1 MYRSGK
7 HLLCNVNRGIY
18 PPPIVKILINKS
30 VMKKILLVLM
40 GAFLFSGM
48 SVIAQDVVE
57 GDAKAEALQK
67 QEDKKQSK
75 GDKKAN
81 KKKSKAEKAAAKRDK
96 KATRQAKA
104 EAEYY
109 EFLANYKPI
118 EKTGYEQVDE
128 FIDQC
133 NTLFA
138 SLATTEQEIGY
149 IEVVTHQEY
158 DDFTEDTITVVDAVR
173 SKITGEEVNRS
184 DAAKAYTKASL
195 TLTAATAT
203 TATLVLQSANV
214 VMSSISDPMQA
225 IALTARIKP
234 IAKQLKV
241 TGQVLPVIVKRVNEN
256 RDALN
261 FKRNN
266 LADEAAPVEET
277 TDSVTIVAE

>member
-1 MYRSGK
+1 
-7 HLLCNVNRGIY
+7 
-18 PPPIVKILINKS
+18 
-30 VMKKILLVLM
+30 MKKILLVLM
-40 GAFLFSGM
+40 GVFLFSGM

-138 SLATTEQEIGY
+138 SLA
-149 IEVVTHQEY
+149 
-158 DDFTEDTITVVDAVR
+158 VVDAVR

>member
-1 MYRSGK
+1 M

-75 GDKKAN
+75 GDKKAD

-118 EKTGYEQVDE
+118 EKTGYEQVDA

-203 TATLVLQSANV
+203 TATLTLQSANV

-241 TGQVLPVIVKRVNEN
+241 TAQVLPVIVKRVNEN

-277 TDSVTIVAE
+277 TDSVTTVAE

>member
-1 MYRSGK
+1 M

-75 GDKKAN
+75 GDKKAD

-118 EKTGYEQVDE
+118 EKTGYEQVDA

-203 TATLVLQSANV
+203 TATLTLQSANV

-277 TDSVTIVAE
+277 TDSVTTVAE

>member
-1 MYRSGK
+1 M
-7 HLLCNVNRGIY
+7 NR
-18 PPPIVKILINKS
+18 
-30 VMKKILLVLM
+30 ILLILM

-48 SVIAQDVVE
+48 NVIAQEVVD
-57 GDAKAEALQK
+57 GDAKAEALEAK
-67 QEDKKQSK
+67 AEKKQSK
-75 GDKKAN
+75 GDKKAD
-81 KKKSKAEKAAAKRDK
+81 KKKSKAEKAATKRDK
-96 KATRQAKA
+96 KAARQAKA
-104 EAEYY
+104 EADYY

-118 EKTGYEQVDE
+118 EKTGYEQVDA

-203 TATLVLQSANV
+203 TATLTLQSANV

-225 IALTARIKP
+225 IALAARIKP
-234 IAKQLKV
+234 IGKQLKI
-241 TGQVLPVIVKRVNEN
+241 TGQVLPVIIKRVNEN

-266 LADEAAPVEET
+266 LADEAAPVEEV
-277 TDSVTIVAE
+277 TDSVATVAE

>member
-1 MYRSGK
+1 
-7 HLLCNVNRGIY
+7 
-18 PPPIVKILINKS
+18 
-30 VMKKILLVLM
+30 MKKVLLILM

-57 GDAKAEALQK
+57 GDAKAEALQR

-75 GDKKAN
+75 GDKKAD

-173 SKITGEEVNRS
+173 SKITGEEVERS

-203 TATLVLQSANV
+203 TATLALQSANV

-241 TGQVLPVIVKRVNEN
+241 TAQVLPVIVKRVNEN

-266 LADEAAPVEET
+266 LADDVAPVEEV
-277 TDSVTIVAE
+277 TDSATSVAE

>member
-1 MYRSGK
+1 M
-7 HLLCNVNRGIY
+7 LVVETCIY
-18 PPPIVKILINKS
+18 FAKLTGGFTPPIVKILINKS

-118 EKTGYEQVDE
+118 EKTGYEQVDA

-203 TATLVLQSANV
+203 TATLTLQSANV

-277 TDSVTIVAE
+277 TDSVTTVAE

>member
-1 MYRSGK
+1 
-7 HLLCNVNRGIY
+7 
-18 PPPIVKILINKS
+18 
-30 VMKKILLVLM
+30 MKKILLVLM

-48 SVIAQDVVE
+48 SVIAQEVVD
-57 GDAKAEALQK
+57 GDAKAEALEAK
-67 QEDKKQSK
+67 AEKKQSK

-118 EKTGYEQVDE
+118 EKTGYEQVDA

-138 SLATTEQEIGY
+138 SLVATEQEIGY

-173 SKITGEEVNRS
+173 SKITGEEVERS

-203 TATLVLQSANV
+203 TATLTLQSANV

-225 IALTARIKP
+225 IALAARIKP
-234 IAKQLKV
+234 IGKQLKI
-241 TGQVLPVIVKRVNEN
+241 TGQVLPVIIKRVNEN

-277 TDSVTIVAE
+277 TDSVTTVAE